1 MRSSRCYHRGP
12 ALLIVMAALAL
23 AVVAPEGA
31 HGANLAKMFGK
42 KKKKAATAD
51 PAGARGHPAVA
62 GEAAAAGGEFAGLK
76 VSELMRR
83 AREAGQGAGEIA
95 EAMDSDDPKAAF
107 ISLLSDGKGATRPGS
122 EESCAQD
129 AEGQPPPPSPLPPP
143 TPPPPPPKR
152 AKKPSRATKRGGGGG
167 GGGSGGGGGGS
178 GGGGSGGDHIAAG
191 GSGGGDPAA
200 FKRCMQ
206 TATGIHGQKK
216 YAEAVEAYTR
226 CTSLSPAEQHGWH
239 NLGVALQDGPSMA
252 RAISIVL
259 LRGER

>member
-95 EAMDSDDPKAAF
+95 EAMDSDDPKFAV
-107 ISLLSDGKGATRPGS
+107 ITLL
-122 EESCAQD
+122 
-129 AEGQPPPPSPLPPP
+129 L
-143 TPPPPPPKR
+143 
-152 AKKPSRATKRGGGGG
+152 AK
-167 GGGSGGGGGGS
+167 
-178 GGGGSGGDHIAAG
+178 H
-191 GSGGGDPAA
+191 
-200 FKRCMQ
+200 
-206 TATGIHGQKK
+206 
-216 YAEAVEAYTR
+216 
-226 CTSLSPAEQHGWH
+226 
-239 NLGVALQDGPSMA
+239 
-252 RAISIVL
+252 
-259 LRGER
+259 